1 MKFYQYATALFIA
14 FAMLLFSNSAR
25 AADHSNRINL
35 GHTFQNDTTPTSPQ
49 PTTTDTQQQVE
60 PTASQTSTLEASP
73 TPTAIATEQPT
84 DSIPTSTPAGYRPV
98 IIISAYQTKP
108 ALVSPGKNF
117 TLEIK
122 LVNQGQLS
130 AHNLIITI
138 PTGDLIPL
146 ETGGVIAVG
155 KLSDGEKSTIKQP
168 MSATMAL
175 AGNSVATLAI
185 NLSYTDPNGII
196 YNEIFTIA
204 INLEKI
210 YTGSATSAT
219 ATPIPSFNKRAQLV
233 IKSYQTDIETL
244 QPGTQF
250 MLELVIQNS
259 GSVAADQVIMVVG
272 GATISVSP
280 VGETGNDS
288 QSNTGNIIAS
298 GGEFTNFS
306 PTGLSN
312 VQSIGDITVGDELTI
327 NQPLIVNVSTN
338 PGVYPLKIS
347 FAYRDEKGNLFIDDQ
362 VISLMV
368 YSLPVITMNFYR
380 DPGPIYASQPNILP
394 IQIINMGK
402 KTAILGSINVSAESG
417 YMENSTLFIGALEP
431 GGYYTLDAVYTPE
444 SVGVV
449 DLQLTIEYSDDF
461 NIPHTI
467 IETIPLEIQEFVV
480 EPSSDPGS
488 YPGMAVPGESPTGVG
503 PESTWQVIKR
513 LLAGLLGLDSSP
525 TPVFPESDTPGPVE
539 PSPDQTTPAEIPV
552 RPAGKG

>member
-1 MKFYQYATALFIA
+1 MKFYQCATALFMA

-35 GHTFQNDTTPTSPQ
+35 GHTFQNDTTPTPPQ
-49 PTTTDTQQQVE
+49 PTTTDTQQQLE
-60 PTASQTSTLEASP
+60 PTASQTPTPEASP
-73 TPTAIATEQPT
+73 TPTAITTEQPT

-155 KLSDGEKSTIKQP
+155 KLSTGEKSTIKQP
-168 MSATMAL
+168 MTATMAL

-219 ATPIPSFNKRAQLV
+219 ATPTPSFNKRAQLV

-244 QPGTQF
+244 QPGIQF
-250 MLELVIQNS
+250 MLQLVIQNS

-288 QSNTGNIIAS
+288 LSNTGNIIAS

-306 PTGLSN
+306 PAGLSN

-431 GGYYTLDAVYTPE
+431 GGYYTLDAVYSPE
-444 SVGVV
+444 NVGVV

-461 NIPHTI
+461 NVPHTI

-503 PESTWQVIKR
+503 PESTWQVIR
-513 LLAGLLGLDSSP
+513 RILAGLLGLDSGP
-525 TPVFPESDTPGPVE
+525 TPVFPGSEMPGPVE
-539 PSPDQTTPAEIPV
+539 PPPDQTTPAQVPV
-552 RPAGKG
+552 RPTGKG